1 MSTMTLRFILV
12 AALAVALAPSAE
24 AAQTLGHTGPPQPG
38 TADATAFQLSTASP
52 AAFAYAIPAEGGV
65 ITSWTAQAGATGG
78 TVKLKIVDPAAG
90 GQYEVAAE
98 SAPVAIG
105 PGATAT
111 TAARIP
117 VGGGGRLG
125 LFSQGLLPTTTD
137 GARPADLA
145 SFAPTP
151 DPPMRSPFTPSNAG
165 GLLVNVSAVIEP
177 DADTDGF
184 GDDSQ
189 DNCAG
194 ISNRAQENTDLD
206 AQGDACDADDDG
218 DGLDDASELVLGTN
232 PLRGDTDGDGR
243 SDTADNCPTV
253 PNPGQEDTDR
263 SGGGDPCDPDDDQ
276 DGLTDAQEVSLRSSR
291 TDRDSDDDG
300 VGDFEEVRRTRTKP
314 ARVDSDRD
322 GVPDGVELGRFRL
335 VPGLGKVGGTNA
347 RRFQRDRDTGTR
359 TNPRRTDTDRDGLGD
374 GREDRNRN
382 GRRDRGETDPR
393 TPDTDRD
400 GRSDRRDRDPVDPRV
415 R

>member
-12 AALAVALAPSAE
+12 AALAVALAPPAE
-24 AAQTLGHTGPPQPG
+24 AAQTLGHTGPPQTG

-52 AAFAYAIPAEGGV
+52 AAFAYAIPAEGGI

-90 GQYEVAAE
+90 GQFEVTAE
-98 SAPVAIG
+98 SAPIAIA

-125 LFSQGLLPTTTD
+125 LHSQGLLPTTTD
-137 GARPADLA
+137 GARSADVA
-145 SFAPTP
+145 AFAPTA
-151 DPPMRSPFTPSNAG
+151 DPPMRSPFTPSGAG
-165 GLLVNVSAVIEP
+165 GLLVNVSAVVEP
-177 DADTDGF
+177 DSDADGF

-194 ISNRAQENTDLD
+194 IANRFQENTDLD
-206 AQGDACDADDDG
+206 AQGDACDADDDNDGLSDASERILGTSPLRADSDG
-218 DGLDDASELVLGTN
+218 DGLRDN
-232 PLRGDTDGDGR
+232 M
-243 SDTADNCPTV
+243 DNCPTV
-253 PNPGQEDTDR
+253 PNPGQEDADR
-263 SGGGDPCDPDDDQ
+263 SGGGDVCDPDDDN
-276 DGLTDAQEVSLRSSR
+276 DGLTDAQEAALRSSR

-335 VPGLGKVGGTNA
+335 VPGLGKVGGTNP
-347 RRFQRDRDTGTR
+347 RRFKRDRDTGTR

-393 TPDTDRD
+393 TRDTDRD